1 MRNGKWECNLCGKW
15 EDERAIQEQIENVW
29 LCLSCVDLYDDQE
42 LYEKITE
49 IVDGRDEIHGQEL
62 SYLNAMKDSH
72 IP

>member
-42 LYEKITE
+42 LYDKITE
-49 IVDGRDEIHGQEL
+49 IVNE
-62 SYLNAMKDSH
+62 
-72 IP
+72 